1 MELKRTLVFTLSLF
15 ATPVVV
21 ADSLC
26 PSAKDQQQAE
36 ASFAKAEQNE
46 RAGNARGAATAASK
60 IDPDCLNGNGDQRLR
75 ALKHRL
81 GKLIGD
87 EEEKNGRLQE
97 AFTWF
102 DATGNTADADRVMLK
117 RAQVKPDD
125 RSIFGSAF
133 DYFKRRGAAASVKAL
148 RDLAAKNAAQALAAE
163 EKQFAATR
171 DSLDDLAKAKDWLY
185 YLDAPANRKAAE
197 RAEKR
202 GDTLAAETTRHL
214 LRQAVAYYRFADQS
228 QKINSVRAKAKA
240 LGDEQARKGEGEVA
254 ADYYEIAGLKGE
266 AQDIRKR
273 TSAQQRQ
280 DEGKRQQ
287 QFKKDQDKLE
297 KELGL

>member
-1 MELKRTLVFTLSLF
+1 MTATRMLMCSLLLAAAPAVF
-15 ATPVVV
+15 

-36 ASFAKAEQNE
+36 ASFAKAEQSE
-46 RAGNARGAATAASK
+46 RAGDARAASAAASK

-75 ALKHRL
+75 TLRHRL
-81 GKLIGD
+81 GKQIGD
-87 EEEKNGRLQE
+87 AEEKNGRLKE

-102 DATGNTADADRVMLK
+102 NDTGNTADADRVMLK
-117 RAQVKPDD
+117 RAQARPDD
-125 RSIFGSAF
+125 RSIFGGAF
-133 DYFKRRGAAASVKAL
+133 DYFKRRAAAASVKVL

-163 EKQFAATR
+163 DKQFAATR
-171 DSLDDLAKAKDWLY
+171 DSLDELSKAKDWLT
-185 YLDAPANRKAAE
+185 YLEAPENRKAAE

-214 LRQAVAYYRFADQS
+214 LGLAISYYRFADKP
-228 QKINSVRAKAKA
+228 QKIKAVRDKAKT
-240 LGDEQARKGEGEVA
+240 LGDEHARQGDGEVA
-254 ADYYEIAGLKGE
+254 ADYYEIAGLKAE

>member
-1 MELKRTLVFTLSLF
+1 MWVFSLWL
-15 ATPVVV
+15 AAVAVAS

-36 ASFAKAEQNE
+36 ASFARAEQNE
-46 RAGNARGAATAASK
+46 RAGNARAAITAASK

-75 ALKHRL
+75 ALRHRL
-81 GKLIGD
+81 GKQFGD
-87 EEEKNGRLQE
+87 EEEKNGRLKE

-102 DATGNTADADRVMLK
+102 NDTGNTADADRVMMK
-117 RAQVKPDD
+117 RVQARPDD

-133 DYFKRRGAAASVKAL
+133 DYFKRRAAAASVKAL
-148 RDLAAKNAAQALAAE
+148 RDLATQHAAQALAAE
-163 EKQFAATR
+163 ERRFAATR
-171 DSLDDLAKAKDWLY
+171 DSLDELSKAKDWLT
-185 YLDAPANRKAAE
+185 YLEAPDNRKAAE

-214 LRQAVAYYRFADQS
+214 LRQAIAYYQFADRA
-228 QKINSVRAKAKA
+228 QKINTVRAKAKT

-254 ADYYEIAGLKGE
+254 ADYYEIAGLEAE
-266 AQDIRKR
+266 AQNLRKR
-273 TSAQQRQ
+273 TQARERQ